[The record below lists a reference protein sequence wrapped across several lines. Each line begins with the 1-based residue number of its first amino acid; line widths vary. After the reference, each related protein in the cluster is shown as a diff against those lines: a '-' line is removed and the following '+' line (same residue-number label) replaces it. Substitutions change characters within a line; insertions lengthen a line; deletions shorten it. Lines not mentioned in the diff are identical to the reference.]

1 MVVYYQK
8 QSGIGV
14 SNSGTAKLTQN
25 QTILLH
31 IIRKS
36 FEKERYE
43 RYFSISKEDFLS
55 DMSDISRKNLR
66 VIYYI
71 KDRSM
76 RKQI

>member
-14 SNSGTAKLTQN
+14 SNSGMVKLTQN

-31 IIRKS
+31 IIKKS

-43 RYFSISKEDFLS
+43 RYFSISKEDF
-55 DMSDISRKNLR
+55 
-66 VIYYI
+66 
-71 KDRSM
+71 
-76 RKQI
+76 

>member
-14 SNSGTAKLTQN
+14 SNSGMAKLTQN

-31 IIRKS
+31 IIKKS
-36 FEKERYE
+36 FEKKK
-43 RYFSISKEDFLS
+43 YFSISNKDFLS
-55 DMSDISRKNLR
+55 DMSDIFCKNLR
-66 VIYYI
+66 VITYI

>member
-1 MVVYYQK
+1 MVYYQK

-14 SNSGTAKLTQN
+14 SNSGMAKLTQN

-31 IIRKS
+31 IIKKS

-43 RYFSISKEDFLS
+43 RYFSISKEDFLI
-55 DMSDISRKNLR
+55 DMSDISCKNLR

>member
-1 MVVYYQK
+1 MVYYQK

-14 SNSGTAKLTQN
+14 SNSGMAKLTQN

-31 IIRKS
+31 IIKKS

>member
-1 MVVYYQK
+1 MVYYQK

-14 SNSGTAKLTQN
+14 SNSGMAKLTQN

-31 IIRKS
+31 IIKKS

-43 RYFSISKEDFLS
+43 RYFSISKEDFLI

>member
-1 MVVYYQK
+1 MVYYQK

-14 SNSGTAKLTQN
+14 SNSGMAKLTQN
-25 QTILLH
+25 QTILLN
-31 IIRKS
+31 IIKKS

-55 DMSDISRKNLR
+55 DMSDIFRKNPR

>member
-1 MVVYYQK
+1 MVYYQK

-14 SNSGTAKLTQN
+14 SNSGMAKLTQN

-31 IIRKS
+31 IIKKS
-36 FEKERYE
+36 FEKKK
-43 RYFSISKEDFLS
+43 YFSISNKSNKDFLS
-55 DMSDISRKNLR
+55 DMSDIFCKNLR
-66 VIYYI
+66 VITYI

>member
-14 SNSGTAKLTQN
+14 SNSGMAKLTQN

-31 IIRKS
+31 IIKKS

-43 RYFSISKEDFLS
+43 RYCKIYSELKE
-55 DMSDISRKNLR
+55 KEK
-66 VIYYI
+66 Y
-71 KDRSM
+71 KW
-76 RKQI
+76 

>member
-1 MVVYYQK
+1 MVYYQK

-14 SNSGTAKLTQN
+14 SNSGMAKLTQN

-31 IIRKS
+31 IIKKS
-36 FEKERYE
+36 FEKKK
-43 RYFSISKEDFLS
+43 YFSISNKDFLS
-55 DMSDISRKNLR
+55 DMSDIFCKNLR
-66 VIYYI
+66 VITYI